1 MIMEEAASPGGESVN
16 PEPSDGVQALEESG
30 NSLETKDA
38 AELVGI
44 IRSLRNESAN
54 YRTRAKTAEDSLAS
68 LTTQSE
74 ELSARL
80 TELESQNKTA
90 EEKEA
95 ERIAALE
102 ARAASISAL
111 EPYLEHVKSQYEAGV
126 AEIDG
131 LKDDEQK
138 TRIKELMESFPEND
152 YLGRLRAIRA
162 LQVVQ
167 GNTRQ
172 LDPGDEGN
180 PAEPGGGAS
189 EKSIA
194 DMLGWSAD
202 GLREARL
209 AGLIK

>member
-1 MIMEEAASPGGESVN
+1 MSETESPGGDTVN
-16 PEPSDGVQALEESG
+16 PESSDGGSGLEDQS

-38 AELVGI
+38 AELVSI
-44 IRSLRNESAN
+44 IRSLRSESAN
-54 YRTRAKTAEDSLAS
+54 YRTRAKTAEESLAT
-68 LTTQSE
+68 LTSQSE

-126 AEIDG
+126 AEIDA
-131 LKDDEQK
+131 LKDDEQR
-138 TRIKELMESFPEND
+138 TRIKELVDSFGEND

-167 GNTRQ
+167 SNTRQ

-189 EKSIA
+189 EASIA
-194 DMLGWSAD
+194 DMLGWSQD

>member
-1 MIMEEAASPGGESVN
+1 MSETESPGGDTVTPES
-16 PEPSDGVQALEESG
+16 SDGGSGLEDQSK
-30 NSLETKDA
+30 SLETKDA
-38 AELVGI
+38 AELVSI
-44 IRSLRNESAN
+44 IRSLRSESAN
-54 YRTRAKTAEDSLAS
+54 YRTRAKTAEDALTN

-80 TELESQNKTA
+80 AELESQNKTA

-102 ARAASISAL
+102 AKAASISAL
-111 EPYLEHVKSQYEAGV
+111 EPYLAHVKTQYEAGI
-126 AEIDG
+126 AEIDA
-131 LKDDEQK
+131 LKDNEQK
-138 TRIKELMESFPEND
+138 TRIKELVESFGESD
-152 YLGRLRAIRA
+152 YLGRLKAIRA
-162 LQVVQ
+162 LQIVQ
-167 GNTRQ
+167 SSNRQ

-189 EKSIA
+189 EASIA
-194 DMLGWSAD
+194 DMLSWSQD

>member
-1 MIMEEAASPGGESVN
+1 MSETANPGGESVN
-16 PEPSDGVQALEESG
+16 PESSDGGSAPEEQA
-30 NSLETKDA
+30 NSLETKTA
-38 AELVGI
+38 TELVSM
-44 IRSLRNESAN
+44 IRSLRSESAN
-54 YRTRAKTAEDSLAS
+54 YRTRAKTAEEQLATMTS
-68 LTTQSE
+68 QTE
-74 ELSARL
+74 EITARL

-95 ERIAALE
+95 ERIASLE
-102 ARAASISAL
+102 ERAASISAL

-126 AEIDG
+126 AEIDA
-131 LKDDEQK
+131 LKDDDQK
-138 TRIKELMESFPEND
+138 TRFKELMESFPEHD
-152 YLGRLRAIRA
+152 YLGRLRALRA
-162 LQVVQ
+162 IQVITPNVVQ
-167 GNTRQ
+167 M
-172 LDPGDEGN
+172 DPGDEGN

>member
-1 MIMEEAASPGGESVN
+1 MEQAASPGGESVT
-16 PEPSDGVQALEESG
+16 PDPSDGGQTLEESG
-30 NSLETKDA
+30 NSLEAKDA
-38 AELVGI
+38 AELVSI
-44 IRSLRNESAN
+44 IRSLRGESAN
-54 YRTRAKTAEDSLAS
+54 YRTRAKTAEEKLTEI
-68 LTTQSE
+68 TTQSE

-80 TELESQNKTA
+80 ADLESQHKTA
-90 EEKEA
+90 EEKET

-111 EPYLEHVKSQYEAGV
+111 EPYLDHVKSQYEAGY

-131 LKDDEQK
+131 LKDDDQK
-138 TRIKELMESFPEND
+138 QRIKDLMESFPEND

-162 LQVVQ
+162 LEVV
-167 GNTRQ
+167 NSNKRH
-172 LDPGDEGN
+172 LEPGDEGN

-194 DMLGWSAD
+194 DMLAWSAD